1 MIRPV
6 AAVLVVSWFHLAAV
20 PAAAQSE
27 DDRSSHCQA
36 IYTEVWEMRAKGK
49 DNEANILNAKMR
61 QLGCFDPP
69 ISESL
74 CPILDQQELLRAS
87 EGNISLTNVI
97 HAQQRRF
104 HCE

>member
-1 MIRPV
+1 MNRPV
-6 AAVLVVSWFHLAAV
+6 AIALAASWFALASV
-20 PAAAQSE
+20 PAVAQSG
-27 DDRSSHCQA
+27 DDRASHCQT
-36 IYTEVWEMRAKGK
+36 IYTEVWELRAKGK

-61 QLGCFDPP
+61 QLACFDPP
-69 ISESL
+69 TSESL

-87 EGNISLTNVI
+87 DGNVPLTNVI

>member
-6 AAVLVVSWFHLAAV
+6 TVALAASCFALASL
-20 PAAAQSE
+20 PAMAQSG
-27 DDRSSHCQA
+27 DDRESHCQA
-36 IYTEVWEMRAKGK
+36 IYNEVWDLRAKGK

-61 QLGCFDPP
+61 QLACFEPP
-69 ISESL
+69 VSDSL

-87 EGNISLTNVI
+87 EGNVALTNVI

-104 HCE
+104 RCD